1 MKCHPS
7 QSEAEEKDS
16 DSKFR
21 LNNALVFVSGNLTA
35 SRLRYNDLVSTNDS
49 CQQKAAAAA
58 VGDDYVDGGAVDG
71 DGDDVLGGGDIE
83 QQRRPPTAAP
93 QQVMRILVRQRTPSP
108 IIDYELYATIIQVC
122 VHK

>member
-1 MKCHPS
+1 M
-7 QSEAEEKDS
+7 
-16 DSKFR
+16 
-21 LNNALVFVSGNLTA
+21 FVSGNLTA
-35 SRLRYNDLVSTNDS
+35 SRLRYNDLVCTNDS
-49 CQQKAAAAA
+49 FQQQAAA

-71 DGDDVLGGGDIE
+71 GGDDVLGGGDIE